1 MDPYVLNISALPLSS
16 LCGLALGQL
25 GIQRTL
31 ATSTMHVTHEM
42 ATSSPCG
49 GWQEFHKCVVGGA
62 FVSPKN
68 KTKTNSVATFFQLK
82 SLPVTKE

>member
-1 MDPYVLNISALPLSS
+1 MLNISALPLSS

-62 FVSPKN
+62 FVSPKTEP
-68 KTKTNSVATFFQLK
+68 KQTALQPSMREFQLK
-82 SLPVTKE
+82 SLPVPKE